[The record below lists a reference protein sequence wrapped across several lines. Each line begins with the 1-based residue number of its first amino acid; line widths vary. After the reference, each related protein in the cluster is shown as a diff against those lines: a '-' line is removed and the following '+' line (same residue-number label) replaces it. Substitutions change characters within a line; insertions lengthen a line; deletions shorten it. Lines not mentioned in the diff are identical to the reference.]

1 MFKSS
6 YRDIYINNF
15 RPDFTDYH
23 RYFNLIGGKNKK
35 KKTYK
40 NNIEIRGRKRSLK
53 GGVIYG
59 KGKYRFDFKVD
70 VNEDKTRIFIGNKIN
85 CFLGSIMIEDKT
97 KLIIQGFAFNKYC
110 NLEKNLDPGRGT
122 KIMFNTIIDFIKDNY
137 QKIKTV
143 EFSDNAITYCY
154 SEIIKERIS
163 LQLYYLYLLKYGKGY
178 YMQNFGFTISYNDDI
193 ILHKDNIKNYLKFV
207 LKYEDFKKY
216 LTSGA
221 NKKYEKLI
229 DELRR
234 FFTINGE
241 LKQELHFKDI
251 SRNLKQNKYDCYF
264 LRQLIIYIIRN
275 ADLYNLT
282 YNTYHLSI

>member
-1 MFKSS
+1 MESVS
-6 YRDIYINNF
+6 QIYTCNIC
-15 RPDFTDYH
+15 
-23 RYFNLIGGKNKK
+23 NKK
-35 KKTYK
+35 YRYSSGLSRHMKKCHSEDNTPCYYSTENFSEAEK
-40 NNIEIRGRKRSLK
+40 SLLEK
-53 GGVIYG
+53 QQ
-59 KGKYRFDFKVD
+59 KQ
-70 VNEDKTRIFIGNKIN
+70 
-85 CFLGSIMIEDKT
+85 IEDLQ
-97 KLIIQGFAFNKYC
+97 KLLQNTLEQNK
-110 NLEKNLDPGRGT
+110 NTMDSLIPKLGNNT
-122 KIMFNTIIDFIKDNY
+122 FNTTNNKMTINVFLNEQCKDAVNLIDFIKDNY

-143 EFSDNAITYCY
+143 ELSDNAITYCY

-163 LQLYYLYLLKYGKGY
+163 IQLYYLYLLKYGKGY

-193 ILHKDNIKNYLKFV
+193 ILHNDNIKNYLKFV